1 MSLKRSLLLAGAL
14 MLSACSSTTGQPSLL
29 EDVAVGPQT
38 APVAADGPQRVRA
51 PSLRS
56 GEYRRSWGLDVID
69 AYPAYASGVTGRGM
83 TIALIDVGLEG
94 AQPEVR
100 AAMSDQSTD
109 LLMGRDPGVKP
120 SRHGGYVAG
129 TLASRNDGGGTI
141 GVAYDATVLSI
152 RAELDGRCMGDA
164 CMVATP
170 DLARGVDYA
179 LEKGVRV
186 IAMALQGER
195 RLSPRFEAAL
205 ERAKAAG
212 AVVVVAAGND
222 AASEP
227 AWPARYAADPRFSG
241 TVIAVGAVDQQIRMP
256 RWSNRAG
263 DTALSYLVAPGQRI
277 VTDCDTRYCTLVS
290 GTSFAVPY
298 VAGAI
303 ALVMQAHP
311 HLNAAQAGEI
321 VVKSARDLGP
331 RGADPVFG
339 QGLVDVGRAMKAA
352 RQQKIAAAAQ
362 PNEG

>member
-1 MSLKRSLLLAGAL
+1 MRLIHALTLGCALATA
-14 MLSACSSTTGQPSLL
+14 ACATASGPVAEL
-29 EDVAVGPQT
+29 EDPVVGTQA
-38 APVAADGPQRVRA
+38 APVAPAGPSRVRA

-69 AYPAYASGVTGRGM
+69 AYPAYAAGVTGRGV
-83 TIALIDVGLEG
+83 TIALIDVGLEN

-109 LLMGRDPGVKP
+109 LLTGRDPANRP

-129 TLASRNDGGGTI
+129 TLASRMDGGGTV

-152 RAELDGRCMGDA
+152 RAELDGRCVGDGCLLA
-164 CMVATP
+164 GR
-170 DLARGVDYA
+170 DLSRGVDYA
-179 LEKGVRV
+179 LEKGARV

-222 AASEP
+222 AASQP
-227 AWPARYAADPRFSG
+227 AWPARYAADPRFAG
-241 TVIAVGAVDQQIRMP
+241 TVVAVGAVDVQSRMP

-263 DTALSYLVAPGQRI
+263 AAAPAYLVAPGQRI

-311 HLNAAQAGEI
+311 DLTARQAGDI
-321 VVKSARDLGP
+321 VLKAGRDLGP
-331 RGADPVFG
+331 KGSDPVFG
-339 QGLVDVGRAMKAA
+339 RGLVDVGKALKEA
-352 RQQKIAAAAQ
+352 RRDRVAAAA
-362 PNEG
+362 PLNEG